1 MKCAL
6 CKKKHKGSASFVF
19 EVWDVYSICD
29 TCNNSP
35 RRDWFISQWTA
46 RKNYVRRSERNVK
59 RTSPV
64 YYSALQ
70 DWEEELLS
78 SVPKGERF

>member
-1 MKCAL
+1 MGKAT
-6 CKKKHKGSASFVF
+6 FVF

-29 TCNNSP
+29 TCNANP

-46 RKNYVRRSERNVK
+46 RKNYVRRSERNIK
-59 RTSPV
+59 RLSPP
-64 YYSALQ
+64 YYSVLHT
-70 DWEEELLS
+70 WEDELFS

>member
-1 MKCAL
+1 MKCAI
-6 CKKKHKGSASFVF
+6 CKTKHMGSATFVF

-29 TCNNSP
+29 TCDASP

-46 RKNYVRRSERNVK
+46 RKNYVRRSK
-59 RTSPV
+59 RSRSPLR
-64 YYSALQ
+64 YTTFEDYA
-70 DWEEELLS
+70 DELFF